1 MTGIG
6 IFQTAV
12 SQEHTK
18 GRKMKALPTD
28 LYTFNVLWSERDQ
41 EHVGFCAEFPKFKWL
56 APTPESALAG
66 IREVITEIVKEMTLH
81 GEPLPEPIS
90 TRTYSGHFTVKVL
103 PEVHR
108 RLAMEAAMNGISF
121 DHLVSA
127 KLLANR

>member
-1 MTGIG
+1 
-6 IFQTAV
+6 
-12 SQEHTK
+12 
-18 GRKMKALPTD
+18 MKALPTD

-66 IREVITEIVKEMTLH
+66 IREVITEIVRDMAMH

-90 TRTYSGHFTVKVL
+90 SRTYSGQFTIKVL

-108 RLAMEAAMNGISF
+108 RLAMEAAMNGMSF
-121 DHLVSA
+121 EHLVST
-127 KLLANR
+127 KLLGNR